1 MVENAGGVFDRRDEL
16 EARLKQGPGEE
27 ARQAAGLS
35 LEAPPPSRW
44 TLSTIRATFPWLTH
58 YSLSGVW
65 NVLQRSGLE
74 LRSARVQMY
83 SPDPAYADK
92 LAHLLTCLHEA
103 ALSPSKVTLLFMDEM
118 GFYRWPSPG
127 TDWMPAAP
135 QPVQVAA
142 CADNNRQWR
151 IVGVLNALTG
161 QANYLDNYIVGRKQ
175 LIAMY
180 QQIDTLYPDAHCVYV
195 VQDNW
200 SIHSH
205 DDVLSALS
213 SVPRIQPVWLPTYS
227 PWLNPIEKLWRWL
240 RQSVLRLHRL
250 AADWSTLLAHVHAF
264 LDQFSLGS
272 QDLLRYVGLLGDGQ
286 LAQALRLP

>member
-1 MVENAGGVFDRRDEL
+1 MENAGGVFDRRDEL

-35 LEAPPPSRW
+35 PEAPPPSRW
-44 TLSTIRATFPWLTH
+44 TLSTIRATFPWLEG

-65 NVLQRSGLE
+65 NVLRRAKLE

-83 SPDPAYADK
+83 SPDLAYADK
-92 LAHLLTCLHEA
+92 FAHLLACLREA
-103 ALSPSKVTLLFMDEM
+103 ALSPSEVVLLFMDEM
-118 GFYRWPSPG
+118 GFYRWPHPG
-127 TDWMPAAP
+127 TDWMSAAP
-135 QPVQVAA
+135 QPAQVAA

-151 IVGVLNALTG
+151 IIGVMNALSG

-175 LIAMY
+175 LITMY
-180 QQIDTLYPDAHCVYV
+180 HQIDTLYPDARCIYV
-195 VQDNW
+195 AQDNW

-205 DDVLSALS
+205 DDVLAALS
-213 SVPRIQPVWLPTYS
+213 SLPRIQPVWLPTYS

-250 AADWSTLLAHVHAF
+250 AME
-264 LDQFSLGS
+264 
-272 QDLLRYVGLLGDGQ
+272 GLPIDY
-286 LAQALRLP
+286 